1 MRTIASLLALLLIA
15 GPVLAVDGNT
25 SLKVLANTSKTLDLG
40 TVSFPLNWTS
50 TQAWTDGT
58 GAAKYQIAWTDTRT
72 TDGTGEDLDLAG
84 VLKDAFGQTLTFT
97 IVKVIA
103 VSASSANTQ
112 PVVIGAG
119 GHPISGL
126 FGDAASDT
134 IKVRP
139 GGTITIVAPDATGYP
154 VTATSADDLMI
165 KAGATASVT
174 YSIMVLGEGSGS

>member
-1 MRTIASLLALLLIA
+1 MRHIIALLTLLLMVA
-15 GPVLAVDGNT
+15 PVLAVDGNT
-25 SLKVLANTSKTLDLG
+25 SLKILANTSKVLDLG

-58 GAAKYQIAWTDTRT
+58 GAGKYQIAWTDTRT

-97 IVKVIA
+97 VLKVIA
-103 VSASSANTQ
+103 VSASSSNTQ
-112 PVVIGAG
+112 PILIGAG
-119 GHPISGL
+119 GHPVAGL
-126 FGDAASDT
+126 FGDTASDI

-154 VTATSADDLMI
+154 VTANSADDLMI